1 MKKLFLFF
9 SLSFCSTAFVLPQD
23 IPVEPQRVVRDSMFI
38 GFPRKDVATYI
49 TVAWS
54 AAALAV
60 EFEWWWK
67 EDYLYK
73 THAFKMQSDG
83 YFNNYSYGVDKL
95 GHFYS
100 SYLIFHLTY
109 DFMKW
114 ANIDDDAAMWT
125 AIALPAV
132 HAVGIEVGDGFSKWA
147 FNMSDL
153 YFNTAGLAYGVLQIK
168 YPYLNNFNYKW
179 SYFPSASG
187 GKNDPDWGPASDY
200 SGHIYWVSMD
210 MHNILPG
217 QMKGYWPKELN
228 LAVGLGAKNVS
239 FQDTGIKKHKFAI
252 GLDWNTTAILPD
264 GDTWQIFKNLINKV
278 KFPAPGV
285 KFYSGEKPDGKLFI
299 LN

>member
-1 MKKLFLFF
+1 MKKIILLFSTVMCLV
-9 SLSFCSTAFVLPQD
+9 SALSSQE
-23 IPVEPQRVVRDSMFI
+23 IQRDSMFI
-38 GFPRKDVATYI
+38 GLPRKDVATVI

-73 THAFKMQSDG
+73 THAFRMQSDG

-100 SYLIFHLTY
+100 SYIIYHVTY

-114 ANIDDDAAMWT
+114 ANIDEDAALWT
-125 AIALPAV
+125 AIALPAA
-132 HAVGIEVGDGFSKWA
+132 HAIGIEVGDGFSKWA

-153 YFNTAGLAYGVLQIK
+153 YFNTAGLAYGVLQTK
-168 YPYLNNFNYKW
+168 YPYLNNFNVKW
-179 SYFPSASG
+179 SYFPSPSG

-210 MHNILPG
+210 MHNILPEPVSR
-217 QMKGYWPKELN
+217 YWPKELN

-239 FQDTGIKKHKFAI
+239 FGDTGIKQHKYAI

-264 GDTWQIFKNLINKV
+264 GDTWQIFKNLINKL

-285 KFYSGEKPDGKLFI
+285 KFYSSDKPEGHIFL